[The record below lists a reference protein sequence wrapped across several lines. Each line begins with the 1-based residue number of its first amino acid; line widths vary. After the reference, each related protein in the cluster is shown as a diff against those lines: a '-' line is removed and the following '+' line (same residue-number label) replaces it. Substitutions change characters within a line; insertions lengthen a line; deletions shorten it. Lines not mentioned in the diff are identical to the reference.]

1 MRLAIVSTFPPYR
14 GGIATFNAAMARSL
28 EEAGHEITCVTWS
41 RQYPSRMFPGSS
53 QFEPGNNLSDAT
65 MPATLDVLSPSSW
78 RHVGRQM
85 ADMDVVVLPFWHAIH
100 APALAAVAR
109 HAKRAGA
116 RSVWA
121 LMHNANSHDGK
132 SIHAWLTGRFLN
144 RVDRII
150 TLSRGVSEALA
161 PRPTT
166 TLFHPL
172 MGGWGRGPGKSA
184 SRQRL
189 SLPEHAKVHLFFG
202 LIRPYKGLDILLQAM
217 AELGPEHHVVI
228 AGECYGSFAP
238 YQTLIDNLKLEGRV
252 HVFDHFIQGKD
263 VPTYLDAADDMV
275 LPYRTASQSGVTA
288 LALQHRIK
296 VIASDVGDLGQTII
310 PELTGRLVPPL
321 QPRAL
326 AEAMAEPWTAQEA
339 DVKAAFGQIEKRLS
353 WSAWASLLLPQ
364 EARADEVA
372 LRVDG

>member
-28 EEAGHEITCVTWS
+28 EEAGHEVTCMTWS
-41 RQYPSRMFPGSS
+41 RQYPERMFPGSS
-53 QFEPGNNLSDAT
+53 QFDPGFTLSDAT
-65 MPATLDVLSPSSW
+65 MPANLDVMSPASW
-78 RHVGRQM
+78 RKVGRQLG
-85 ADMDVVVLPFWHAIH
+85 DMDVVVLPFWHAIH

-116 RSVWA
+116 KSVWA
-121 LMHNANSHDGK
+121 LMHNASSHDGQV
-132 SIHAWLTGRFLN
+132 IHRWLTRHFLD

-150 TLSRGVSEALA
+150 TLSRGVSEALS
-161 PRPTT
+161 PLPTT

-172 MGGWGRGPGKSA
+172 MGGWGRGPGRGA

-189 SLPEHAKVHLFFG
+189 GLPAQARVHLFFG

-238 YQTLIDNLKLEGRV
+238 YQTLIDRLKLDDRV

-263 VPTYLDAADDMV
+263 VSTFLDAADDMV
-275 LPYRTASQSGVTA
+275 LPYKTASQSGVTA

-310 PELTGRLVPPL
+310 PELTGRLVPPHN
-321 QPRAL
+321 PHAL
-326 AEAMAEPWTAQEA
+326 AEAMAESWTAQET

-353 WSAWASLLLPQ
+353 WSAWAALLLPQ
-364 EARADEVA
+364 EAHADEEVP
-372 LRVDG
+372 RGDE